1 MHNVLYYHTRQIQKV
16 DEVKPLQLH
25 TKQRWLKHT
34 TCTAYNGLPQFYS
47 NHWHTHLNHISL
59 TLLKRNARPVAPV
72 NRVEISSDRFVR
84 DVSQVPHENS
94 LDPPMCSKNVLPII
108 TPWVSNL

>member
-1 MHNVLYYHTRQIQKV
+1 
-16 DEVKPLQLH
+16 
-25 TKQRWLKHT
+25 
-34 TCTAYNGLPQFYS
+34 
-47 NHWHTHLNHISL
+47 
-59 TLLKRNARPVAPV
+59 LKRNARPVAPV